1 METKLK
7 CFVYSLFV
15 LVVIGIAYSCIG
27 YNDSEI
33 DIESAESNVISL
45 KEAKAYFGETMQ
57 KVPMERAMGTPSS
70 LVPKEFTPIWEKAIS
85 STQDNLSCLNVPI
98 QSGVRYKAKYTANL
112 GATKKGEIV
121 NVYQKL
127 IIVKDIKNQAVGQY
141 LLSLIPDK
149 RYEAKFKRAVG
160 EKFISCGE
168 KSGFS
173 GIAIYS
179 IPQFNAIFKVV
190 VYADGKIVRGVRLR
204 GTEDMMKKQ
213 LKAIKSILSKISV
226 KGKSSIMSRSW
237 EDDWGW
243 DDGDYYPTG
252 GDGGIWIDPDD
263 NWHLVTDYDGDGRP
277 DSFWIPDVEITPDYP
292 NPDPWPDDNNDNW
305 NGNDDDWNN
314 QEDSG
319 NGGGG
324 GSQNNNPNQIDYS
337 KVSVV
342 RISYSKS
349 LFPGYGNGL
358 NCKGVADKIMRQ
370 ILGNNAN
377 IGSPTNVKQLCKEIN
392 GKLQVIGNSKD
403 IVKEINRHLEAK
415 HPIVAGVNHTVNSKV
430 RNNDGTT
437 DHFIVIIGR
446 GYDSNR
452 DQLFFQ
458 YIETGRSKA
467 QAEGALDPSLRL
479 YYEETSGR
487 IYGRKY
493 NGMKTYDIAQIRPN
507 M

>member
-7 CFVYSLFV
+7 CFIRSFFV
-15 LVVIGIAYSCIG
+15 LLVISITYSCIG
-27 YNDSEI
+27 YNDSE
-33 DIESAESNVISL
+33 ENTEPAKSNVISL
-45 KEAKAYFGETMQ
+45 KEAKAYFEGTMQ
-57 KVPMERAMGTPSS
+57 KVPIERAIGTPSS
-70 LVPKEFTPIWEKAIS
+70 LIPKEFTPIWEKAIL
-85 STQDNLSCLNVPI
+85 STLGNLSCLNIPI
-98 QSGVRYKAKYTANL
+98 QSGVRYKAKYIANL
-112 GATKKGEIV
+112 GAAKKGEIV
-121 NVYQKL
+121 NMYQKL
-127 IIVKDIKNQAVGQY
+127 IIVKDIKNQVVGQY

-149 RYEAKFKRAVG
+149 RYEAKFKQSVG
-160 EKFISCGE
+160 EKFISCGD
-168 KSGFS
+168 KNGFS
-173 GIAIYS
+173 GIVIYS
-179 IPQFNAIFKVV
+179 IPQFNATFKVE
-190 VYADGKIVRGVRLR
+190 VYADGKIVRGVRLK
-204 GTEDMMKKQ
+204 GTEDAMKKQ
-213 LKAIKSILSKISV
+213 LKIMKSILSKISV

-252 GDGGIWIDPDD
+252 GDGGIWIDPDN
-263 NWHLVTDYDGDGRP
+263 NWHLVTDYDGDGVP
-277 DSFWIPDVEITPDYP
+277 DSFLMPDVEATPDYP
-292 NPDPWPDDNNDNW
+292 NPDPWPDDHDDYW
-305 NGNDDDWNN
+305 NGNGNDGFGDDDYWNEQGDAGNSSGGN
-314 QEDSG
+314 QT
-319 NGGGG
+319 
-324 GSQNNNPNQIDYS
+324 DYS
-337 KVSVV
+337 KLLTV

-377 IGSPTNVKQLCKEIN
+377 IGNPNNVKQLCKEIN
-392 GKLQVIGNSKD
+392 GKLQVIGNSKE

-415 HPIVAGVNHTVNSKV
+415 HPIVAGVNHTVNSKIH
-430 RNNDGTT
+430 NNDETT

-452 DQLFFQ
+452 NQLFFQ

-467 QAEGALDPSLRL
+467 QAEGALDSSLRL

-487 IYGRKY
+487 IYGKKY